1 MADLIRKAAFET
13 LMETDEYPSVAVK
26 RTLVSHPEWDHRDGA
41 FYAALVETE
50 VAHQTTIDAI
60 IAAYSKTRLK
70 KLDAGVLAAVRLAL
84 AQIFFLEKVPDS
96 AACNES
102 VKLLK
107 ASGRGKFSGFA
118 NGLIRHIIREKESPQ
133 ARAVLGSASVRLN
146 YINGH
151 WEVTDQKQ
159 KAYQPLLDRS
169 LRYSY
174 PYWIVD
180 FFDKKYP
187 GEQIPEG
194 LTSERQITALSK
206 VPAEDVDCE
215 CSGEKISDKAYELTF
230 PDGVNPAESVS
241 FQDGQFYI
249 MDRSSMQPLVNA
261 GLQPGSAV
269 LDLCASP
276 GGKSVAAAVLYG
288 ARVTS
293 CDVSAQKTARIRE
306 NVQRLSLN
314 DQITVTEN
322 DASAFRPEWADR
334 FDAVIADC
342 PCSGLGVSGRKPEI
356 RLRLKP
362 EDFSELASL
371 QKQILENAARYV
383 KSGGTL
389 IYSTCTLD
397 PQENEEQVAGF
408 LKNHSDFSQVK
419 QQTIIPDARHDG
431 FFYSILHKA

>member
-26 RTLVSHPEWDHRDGA
+26 RTLVSHTEWDHRDGA

-133 ARAVLGSASVRLN
+133 ARAVLGSASVKLK

-159 KAYQPLLDRS
+159 KAYQPLIDRS

-180 FFDKKYP
+180 FFDKKYQLNIP
-187 GEQIPEG
+187 KEKSYNRGLKPYRFKGVEEFKDEIGWYTLVNMKDVWQIDMVG
-194 LTSERQITALSK
+194 RSSSERLNYATQKPEALLDRLIKLVTDEGDLCGDFYCGSGTL
-206 VPAEDVDCE
+206 AASAGRLGRRFICADVSCLAAANAVKRPLRAGYGFNVRE
-215 CSGEKISDKAYELTF
+215 IGRLPGRGSC
-230 PDGVNPAESVS
+230 SVS
-241 FQDGQFYI
+241 AHRDGSFI
-249 MDRSSMQPLVNA
+249 
-261 GLQPGSAV
+261 V
-269 LDLCASP
+269 LDSFATDE
-276 GGKSVAAAVLYG
+276 AAV
-288 ARVTS
+288 
-293 CDVSAQKTARIRE
+293 
-306 NVQRLSLN
+306 
-314 DQITVTEN
+314 
-322 DASAFRPEWADR
+322 P
-334 FDAVIADC
+334 
-342 PCSGLGVSGRKPEI
+342 
-356 RLRLKP
+356 
-362 EDFSELASL
+362 
-371 QKQILENAARYV
+371 ARYV
-383 KSGGTL
+383 ESMRELLEKDPFALLDYWCAGRLDSDGTFV
-389 IYSTCTLD
+389 SME
-397 PQENEEQVAGF
+397 PVFRNG
-408 LKNHSDFSQVK
+408 
-419 QQTIIPDARHDG
+419 RDG
-431 FFYSILHKA
+431 LPVSKEDVLREFTAVMAVDIFGRMSVCALH